1 MKTENVFLGVVAG
14 LLAGVA
20 AGAILGVLYAP
31 DKGSRT
37 REKISSKGEDYVN
50 DLKEKYEHLLATI
63 SEKIDSAVHD
73 VEGVASKAKSKY
85 DDIKKETQN
94 SMS

>member
-1 MKTENVFLGVVAG
+1 MKSGNVFLGVLAG
-14 LLAGVA
+14 LLAGAA

-37 REKISSKGEDYVN
+37 REKISTKGEDYVN
-50 DLKEKYEHLLATI
+50 ELKEKYDLLMANI
-63 SEKIDSAVHD
+63 SEKIENAVHD
-73 VEGVASKAKSKY
+73 VEGVATKAKSKF
-85 DDIKKETQN
+85 DDIKKESHN

>member
-1 MKTENVFLGVVAG
+1 MKTGNVFLGVVAG
-14 LLAGVA
+14 LLAGAA

-37 REKISSKGEDYVN
+37 REKISTRGEDYVN

-63 SEKIDSAVHD
+63 SEKIDNAVHD